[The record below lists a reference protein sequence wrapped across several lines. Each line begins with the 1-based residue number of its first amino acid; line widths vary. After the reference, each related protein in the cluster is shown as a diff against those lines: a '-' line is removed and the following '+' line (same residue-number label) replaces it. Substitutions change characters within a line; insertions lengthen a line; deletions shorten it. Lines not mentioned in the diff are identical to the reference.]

1 MNKGELLGK
10 GMTAEVY
17 AWGQDKVLKL
27 YLENYREE
35 WIRREADIGQRI
47 HDAGVPSPAV
57 YDMVEVDG
65 RKGVIFQRIYG
76 KTVVGLL
83 ASRPYLFCDYVFQ
96 MAGFHYKIHQ
106 YSADGIPSQK
116 ERLSSLIRLS
126 SDLLGSYKVKRIL
139 NYLDRLPEGNSIC
152 HGDFYLSNI
161 IISDNQFVA
170 IDWSGGCIGNPLGD
184 VVKTCMIINSPA
196 MLPGTPGFLAEMSR
210 YPKWLTYQIYINEYM
225 RLARAKFS
233 DLDAWVLPVAA
244 ARLKE
249 RIPGEERWLMKM
261 INKRLSIL

>member
-17 AWGQDKVLKL
+17 AWGQDRVLKL

-57 YDMVEVDG
+57 YEMVEVDG

-76 KTVVGLL
+76 KTAVGLL

-139 NYLDRLPEGNSIC
+139 SYLDRLPVGELVVDEESDGAGFAHLTGIADRLQQGPVVIQGLVLLRVITGTDAGAEG
-152 HGDFYLSNI
+152 D
-161 IISDNQFVA
+161 
-170 IDWSGGCIGNPLGD
+170 
-184 VVKTCMIINSPA
+184 
-196 MLPGTPGFLAEMSR
+196 LAG
-210 YPKWLTYQIYINEYM
+210 I
-225 RLARAKFS
+225 RAFFS
-233 DLDAWVLPVAA
+233 
-244 ARLKE
+244 
-249 RIPGEERWLMKM
+249 
-261 INKRLSIL
+261 